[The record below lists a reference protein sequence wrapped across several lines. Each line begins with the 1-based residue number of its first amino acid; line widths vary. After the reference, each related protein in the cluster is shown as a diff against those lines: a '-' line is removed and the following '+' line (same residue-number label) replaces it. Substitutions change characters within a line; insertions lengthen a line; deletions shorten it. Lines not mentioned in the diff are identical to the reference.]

1 MIIANAAPHL
11 ENPLTPFL
19 VNGGKLI
26 LDGGLATE
34 FEQRGFDLSDSLW
47 SARLLRDAPEAIMQV
62 QTDYLAAGADCIAT
76 ASYQATIPGFVEWGL
91 SVAEA
96 EALIVHSAESA
107 VQARDT
113 FWGKEENKI
122 GRIKPLVAASIG
134 PYGAYLANGAE
145 YTGDYDLDETGLYQF
160 HRRRWQLL
168 AESSADLIA
177 CETIPALREARAL
190 VRLSA
195 ETPGK
200 ACWISFSCRNE
211 WQISDGTPL
220 ATCAALLDAAPSVV
234 AIGINCTLPRYM
246 TALIGEI
253 KRVSDKPIV
262 VYPNSGE
269 LWDAERRC
277 WVEDQDQ
284 ATLVSAFATQA
295 VSWCEAGATLIG
307 GCCRTTP
314 DHIQALRAAIRT
326 Q

>member
-1 MIIANAAPHL
+1 MITADAVPYL

-19 VNGGKLI
+19 AQGGKLI

-96 EALIVHSAESA
+96 EALITFSADSA

-113 FWGKEENKI
+113 FWGKEENSI

-134 PYGAYLANGAE
+134 PHGAYLANGAE
-145 YTGDYDLDETGLYQF
+145 YTGDYDLDEAGLTQF

-168 AESSADLIA
+168 AKSSADLMA
-177 CETIPALREARAL
+177 CETIPSLREARAL
-190 VRLSA
+190 ARLSA

-220 ATCAALLDAAPSVV
+220 ATCAALLDAVPTAV
-234 AIGINCTLPRYM
+234 AIGINCTLPRYIP
-246 TALIGEI
+246 ALIGEI
-253 KRVSDKPIV
+253 KRMSDKPIV

-269 LWDAERRC
+269 LWDAQRRC
-277 WVEDQDQ
+277 WVEGRDQ
-284 ATLVSAFATQA
+284 ATLVDAFASQA
-295 VSWCEAGATLIG
+295 ASWRDAGATLIG

-314 DHIQALRAAIRT
+314 AHIQLLRNTI
-326 Q
+326 